1 VLQHGFFHGYTPVT
15 CGIVL
20 VGALGGLLIAV
31 VIKHADN
38 ILKCFA
44 TSMAII
50 VSCVVSIAC
59 FNFNLTLS
67 IVAGTVMVNAAVYF
81 YGRASAPAAA
91 GAAAAAAGGKTM
103 TSPRPAVAG
112 NGVFQNRSGA
122 GGGAKVGPEG
132 EEGGGGG
139 DGDGG
144 DGHSDSRF
152 PGGGCQ
158 DGDEA
163 VARLL
168 VKSGSAVDGSH

>member
-1 VLQHGFFHGYTPVT
+1 M
-15 CGIVL
+15 L

-81 YGRASAPAAA
+81 YGRASAPATA
-91 GAAAAAAGGKTM
+91 GPAAAG
-103 TSPRPAVAG
+103 
-112 NGVFQNRSGA
+112 NLVFQNRSGA

-132 EEGGGGG
+132 EEGGGDG